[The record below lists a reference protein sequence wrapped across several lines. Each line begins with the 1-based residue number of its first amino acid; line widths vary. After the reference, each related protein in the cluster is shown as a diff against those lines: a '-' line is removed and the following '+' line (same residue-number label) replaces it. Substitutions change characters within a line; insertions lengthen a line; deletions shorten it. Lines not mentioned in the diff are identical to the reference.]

1 MLCVQ
6 AGVPPQVSSLWVSM
20 GTSSASL
27 LGLMGFRTWCFCGL
41 LGFCTF
47 ITPTNERHLCVA
59 EMLPV
64 GWGGPSPWQRCCNS
78 GNMVASFSCWIFI
91 HIPDN
96 KQEREKERKGLN
108 VWMKRARRRGGLN
121 PSRSGGQTTRRYG
134 NMSSLPPCSRL
145 WEGRQEGFFSS
156 RSPRSLVDFRWKD
169 TSRIFFN
176 FTQESR

>member
-1 MLCVQ
+1 
-6 AGVPPQVSSLWVSM
+6 M

-64 GWGGPSPWQRCCNS
+64 GWEGGRHHDR
-78 GNMVASFSCWIFI
+78 GVATLATLVVSFSCWIFI

-96 KQEREKERKGLN
+96 KQERERE
-108 VWMKRARRRGGLN
+108 RRRERDWMSGWGGQGGGGLN

-134 NMSSLPPCSRL
+134 NMSSLLPCSRL

-156 RSPRSLVDFRWKD
+156 HSPRSLADFSWKD